1 MNEAV
6 RRAHELKST
15 IENEKGSVLTEHEAE
30 LMFLCIKL
38 GFNDSASSIVVKCS
52 GDIFKE
58 QYLIACIL
66 DGVDET
72 FITAELAAE
81 PDISLIKEK
90 RYDYLIEN
98 FRKEDPAFRELEM
111 NLEDCQRQISE
122 FKESAE
128 QMQSLLETYKHEE
141 NDLKEARQKLITEIG
156 LLKNE
161 KKQLQ
166 QKLMKANELADEV
179 IEMPQE
185 DIQNSSRPRTI
196 YDKIRYLFSDEDTSN
211 LKVHETRKRTFD
223 DSGLDMVSLLC
234 DPRLSLEQVKELK
247 QGLQDGISVKEIKQI
262 ADPTLSIDVVREIRR
277 FISIKEDL
285 PYTECISDNVS
296 EKSLS
301 DEYSASVRISGQE
314 DELQSVMDGQ
324 MDPSEF
330 E

>member
-1 MNEAV
+1 MNESV

-15 IENEKGSVLTEHEAE
+15 IENEKGSELTEHEAE

-38 GFNDSASSIVVKCS
+38 GFNDSAASIIVKCS

-58 QYLIACIL
+58 QYLIACLL

-81 PDISLIKEK
+81 TDISLIKEK
-90 RYDYLIEN
+90 RYDYLLEF

-111 NLEDCQRQISE
+111 NLEDCKRQILE

-141 NDLKEARQKLITEIG
+141 NDLKEVRQKLITEIG

-185 DIQNSSRPRTI
+185 EIQSSRPRTI
-196 YDKIRYLFSDEDTSN
+196 SEKIRYLFSDEDTSN
-211 LKVHETRKRTFD
+211 LKVRETKKRTFD

-247 QGLQDGISVKEIKQI
+247 QGLQDGISVKEIKHI

-301 DEYSASVRISGQE
+301 DEYSASVSISGQE

-324 MDPSEF
+324 MDPPEF